1 MFTARVGV
9 TCPGVSCCPDD
20 ISAEAIMILKDDTK
34 LIITLG
40 FCAILVLMSLLVYVA
55 LRQLKDINNSM
66 SNVVEETNAKMEA
79 ANSMRDSIRLRAN
92 SLKTMALTNDLF
104 ERDEEYMRFLD
115 HSRIYREAREKLLS
129 TNMDENEK
137 DIHARLTNATRI
149 AQPINEHV
157 AQLLLSD
164 VSANEVIAA
173 FADGEVH
180 QQVLLNMLN
189 ELVALE
195 RVSAELALRSAN
207 DHYIESR
214 NAMFILA
221 GIALVLGLC
230 IAVLVIRRSSAKNRH
245 IYHQANHDALTGLLN
260 RRAFER
266 QLELLGSMSAS
277 TQADNALMY
286 LDLDQFKI
294 VNDTCGHTAGDE
306 LLCQLTTVF
315 KNRLRQTDLI
325 ARLGGDEF
333 GVLLN
338 DCNLDGAT
346 RVAEAL
352 RVAAENFQFSWK
364 GKLFSV
370 GVSIGVVP
378 IKPDS
383 GSMAAILSTADIA
396 CLEAKQAG
404 RNRVHVADIDDQ
416 HIVERRSEMD
426 CVGRIKQA
434 LEGDRLC
441 LYCQPVVPV
450 GRPVDQP
457 DHVEILVR
465 MIDIDGKLI
474 PPGSFIPVAERYGLM
489 CSVDKWVIKHAGQW
503 LQKWQHLCAPLK
515 MMINLSGQSICDE
528 SFLPYIVEILDSGDI
543 RPGSICFEIT
553 ETAAIANLDK
563 AVTFINALKARGCE
577 FALDD
582 FGSGLSSFTYLK
594 SLPVDFLKI
603 DGAFVSEIV
612 NEPIDYAMVKSINDI
627 GHVMMKRT
635 IAEFVEDD
643 ATLEMLKEIG
653 VDYAQGY
660 GIAVPQ
666 PLDEFAAETLQNERI
681 KQVQCAVK

>member
-1 MFTARVGV
+1 
-9 TCPGVSCCPDD
+9 
-20 ISAEAIMILKDDTK
+20 MILKDDTK

-66 SNVVEETNAKMEA
+66 SDVVQETNAKIEA
-79 ANSMRDSIRLRAN
+79 ANSMRDSIRLRAS
-92 SLKTMALTNDLF
+92 SLKKMALTDDLF
-104 ERDEEYMRFLD
+104 ERDDEYMRFQRY
-115 HSRIYREAREKLLS
+115 SRIYREAREKLLAAS
-129 TNMDENEK
+129 MDESEK
-137 DIHARLTNATRI
+137 EIHAMLTEATRI
-149 AQPINEHV
+149 AQPLNERV
-157 AQLLLSD
+157 AELLLSD
-164 VSANEVIAA
+164 VSDNDVRTA
-173 FADGEVH
+173 FVDGEVH
-180 QQVLLNMLN
+180 QEVLLNLLN
-189 ELVALE
+189 ELVDLE
-195 RVSAELALRSAN
+195 RVSAELALKSAN
-207 DHYIESR
+207 DHYNKSR
-214 NAMFILA
+214 KAMFILA
-221 GIALVLGLC
+221 GIALVFGLF

-260 RRAFER
+260 RRAFEV
-266 QLELLGSMSAS
+266 QLEMLGNMSAS

-294 VNDTCGHTAGDE
+294 VNDTCGHMAGDE
-306 LLCQLTTVF
+306 LLCQLTKVF
-315 KNRLRQTDLI
+315 RNRLRQTDLI

-333 GVLLN
+333 GVLLKN
-338 DCNLDGAT
+338 CNLDGAK

-352 RVAAENFQFSWK
+352 REAAENFQFSWK

-416 HIVERRSEMD
+416 HIVERRTEMD

-441 LYCQPVVPV
+441 LYCQSVVPV
-450 GRPVDQP
+450 AGCFDQP

-465 MIDIDGKLI
+465 MIDIDGKLV

-489 CSVDKWVIKHAGQW
+489 CGVDKWVIKHATQW
-503 LQKWQHLCAPLK
+503 LLEWQFKCAPPKL
-515 MMINLSGQSICDE
+515 MINLSGQSVCDE
-528 SFLPYIVEILDSGDI
+528 SFLPYVLEILDSGDI
-543 RPGSICFEIT
+543 RPGNICFEIT
-553 ETAAIANLDK
+553 ETAAIANLEK
-563 AVTFINALKARGCE
+563 ALSFINALKDRGCK

-594 SLPVDFLKI
+594 SLPVDYLKI
-603 DGAFVSEIV
+603 DGAFVKEIV
-612 NEPIDYAMVKSINDI
+612 NQPIDYAMVKSINDI
-627 GHVMMKRT
+627 GHVMKKQT
-635 IAEFVEDD
+635 IAEFVEDE
-643 ATLEMLKEIG
+643 ATLKMLEQIG
-653 VDYAQGY
+653 VDYAQGF
-660 GIAVPQ
+660 GIALPQ
-666 PLDEFAAETLQNERI
+666 PLDVFAADTYLAGEHKLAAE
-681 KQVQCAVK
+681 AVNVKL

>member
-1 MFTARVGV
+1 
-9 TCPGVSCCPDD
+9 
-20 ISAEAIMILKDDTK
+20 MILKDDTK

-55 LRQLKDINNSM
+55 LRQLKDVNNSM
-66 SNVVEETNAKMEA
+66 SDVVQETNAKIEA

-92 SLKTMALTNDLF
+92 SLKKMALTDDLF
-104 ERDEEYMRFLD
+104 ERDDEYMRFQRY
-115 HSRIYREAREKLLS
+115 SRIYREAREKLLAAS
-129 TNMDENEK
+129 MDESEK
-137 DIHARLTNATRI
+137 EIHAMLTEATRI
-149 AQPINEHV
+149 AQPLNERV
-157 AQLLLSD
+157 AELLLSD
-164 VSANEVIAA
+164 VSDNDVRTA

-180 QQVLLNMLN
+180 QEVLLNLLN
-189 ELVALE
+189 ELVDLE
-195 RVSAELALRSAN
+195 RVSAELALKSAN
-207 DHYIESR
+207 DHYNKSR
-214 NAMFILA
+214 KAMFILA
-221 GIALVLGLC
+221 GIALVFGLF

-260 RRAFER
+260 RRAFEV
-266 QLELLGSMSAS
+266 QLEMLGNMSAS

-294 VNDTCGHTAGDE
+294 VNDTCGHMAGDE
-306 LLCQLTTVF
+306 LLCQLTKVF
-315 KNRLRQTDLI
+315 RNRLRQTDLI

-333 GVLLN
+333 GVLLKN
-338 DCNLDGAT
+338 CNLDGAK

-352 RVAAENFQFSWK
+352 REAAENFQFSWK

-416 HIVERRSEMD
+416 HIVERRTEMD

-450 GRPVDQP
+450 AGCFDQP

-465 MIDIDGKLI
+465 MIDIDGKLV

-489 CSVDKWVIKHAGQW
+489 CSVDKWVIRHATEW
-503 LQKWQHLCAPLK
+503 LLEWQFKCAPPKL
-515 MMINLSGQSICDE
+515 MINLSGQSVCDE
-528 SFLPYIVEILDSGDI
+528 SFLPYVLEILDSGGI

-553 ETAAIANLDK
+553 ETAAIANLEK
-563 AVTFINALKARGCE
+563 ALSFINALKDRGCE

-582 FGSGLSSFTYLK
+582 FGSGLSSFSYLK
-594 SLPVDFLKI
+594 SLPVDYLKI

-627 GHVMMKRT
+627 GHVMKKQT
-635 IAEFVEDD
+635 IAEFVEDQ
-643 ATLEMLKEIG
+643 AILKMLEEIG

-660 GIAVPQ
+660 GIALPQ
-666 PLDEFAAETLQNERI
+666 PLDVFAADTYQAGEFKLAAE
-681 KQVQCAVK
+681 AVNAKL